1 MSNLIWNFQIE
12 ELQAE
17 EKKLLE
23 QFKKDQE
30 SAIKKAKVA
39 DNTLKQVQIELEN
52 FQVIK
57 YVIKNLNN
65 HFLIYDNRKKSRKK

>member
-57 YVIKNLNN
+57 YIIKNLNN